1 MTSGDQNNV
10 EERFSCSYSKEI
22 ALVAA
27 TLALASIYMWYPQD
41 DIQEWTQPLHLQ
53 RTHFNHHL
61 VYAAEKSMV
70 VCVVPKVAS
79 TVMLMLVKRMNGD
92 PNWSSRVMQEIRNRH
107 REEIR
112 NADLENPNFIK
123 LAMVR
128 NPVDRVLSGYLNKMV
143 SVRKYSLL
151 PEGSWEEDK
160 VAEPPTFEEFVDII
174 GSVPQQSLDKHF
186 RPQSLLCETDT
197 VSYTK
202 FLDFEEREKGM
213 KEFLE
218 SVDLWE
224 DMGASGWGPNG
235 TAPIFAEMENV
246 KLVTSNI
253 RPATV
258 SVERDEKVQQYYTP
272 EILNKVFRIYE
283 MDFVAFEEFGWS
295 RDISTYL
302 NLSST

>member
-1 MTSGDQNNV
+1 MTRGGQNNV
-10 EERFSCSYSKEI
+10 EGRFSCRKGL
-22 ALVAA
+22 ALVVAA
-27 TLALASIYMWYPQD
+27 LMLFYIYMWYSQD
-41 DIQEWTQPLHLQ
+41 DIQEWQEPLQLR
-53 RTHFNHHL
+53 RTHFNPHL
-61 VYAAEKSMV
+61 VYASEKSMV
-70 VCVVPKVAS
+70 VCLVPKVAS

-92 PNWSSRVMQEIRNRH
+92 PNWSSRLMHDIRNVY

-112 NADLENPNFIK
+112 NDDLENPNFIK
-123 LAMVR
+123 MAMVR
-128 NPVDRVLSGYLNKMV
+128 NPVDRALSAYLNKIL
-143 SVRKYSLL
+143 SARRYSLL
-151 PEGSWEEDK
+151 PEGSWGEDK

-174 GSVPQQSLDKHF
+174 ESAPRQSLDIHF
-186 RPQSLLCETDT
+186 RPQSLVCETDT

-202 FLDFEEREKGM
+202 FLDFEEREKGV
-213 KEFLE
+213 KKFLE

-246 KLVTSNI
+246 KHLSSKI

-295 RDISTYL
+295 RDVSTYL
-302 NLSST
+302 DLSST

>member
-10 EERFSCSYSKEI
+10 EERFSCRKGL
-22 ALVAA
+22 ALVVAA
-27 TLALASIYMWYPQD
+27 LMLFSIYIWYSQD
-41 DIQEWTQPLHLQ
+41 NIQEWTQPLHLQ

-79 TVMLMLVKRMNGD
+79 TIMLMLIKRMNGD
-92 PNWSSRVMQEIRNRH
+92 PNWSSRLMHDIRNVY

-112 NADLENPNFIK
+112 NADLKNPNITK
-123 LAMVR
+123 MAMVR
-128 NPVDRVLSGYLNKMV
+128 NPVDRALSAYLNKIL
-143 SVRKYSLL
+143 SARRYRLL
-151 PEGSWEEDK
+151 PEGSWGEDN
-160 VAEPPTFEEFVDII
+160 VAEPPTFEEFVNII
-174 GSVPQQSLDKHF
+174 ESASRQSLDRHF

-246 KLVTSNI
+246 QLVSSKI

-302 NLSST
+302 DLSST